1 MDWQVKERI
10 SALRDFLAGRSSEAK
25 AAEVGDKATRQV
37 VAEELLSAMSS
48 TNNEEPHGQDQDVS
62 ASDVEARAL
71 SNSQG
76 ISLEQDQPKRAHQDE
91 QERAR
96 QLFMDHGYFD
106 EAVQDLRAADSPQ
119 ERAAAAR
126 ALGLVGSKRGTAHLI
141 AAMFD
146 DDSEVRSAAEEALA
160 QMSGPAVSSAPL
172 HDLPVRD
179 WDLEES
185 KAVEASSLAR
195 SAAAGEAASK
205 GLGELAQSAR
215 DAFSAINEDEV
226 LSPNSPVHDHSA
238 HVSSVIESASEKS
251 GMDESEIRIW
261 QATRQMIQ
269 DQSNQDSEETNQE
282 MIQRATIDEATALS
296 DEEQLLLEEGAL
308 RQKVKQLGKQLFDAG
323 AVRTELEKEAVLSVE
338 RETRLRAAAAIR
350 RREEEELRKRAD
362 EEAEHRRS
370 HERDA
375 LRAEQIARAQAEAEA
390 HRLADEEA
398 RVRLETFNLRKAA
411 DELAWQRAELE
422 TARKEAAEGAR
433 RAEAKR
439 SREEAEKRHRAELT
453 RLRNEE
459 EGLRTATEEAESRRA
474 EVENAHKN
482 AKAEIERLTSERVQ
496 LAAAEAAR
504 HTEAARSR
512 QEAKIRH
519 EAEVTRLRG
528 EEEALRAVAEQVA
541 RRRAEVGGAH
551 QEAQAEIERLTKERA
566 HLASAEADRRAES
579 ERIREAEERNRG
591 DHEQLRLE
599 LEGLRL
605 VAQEVATRRA
615 EVEAARKK
623 ADEEAGR
630 LLEAQA
636 RMRAHEEASAR
647 AESERMQLEAESQQR
662 VKTQERQLDEARRRV
677 REEQQRLED
686 ETRRHAEH
694 EEKLRAEL
702 KLHQKNAE
710 IVAQQRAEEE
720 KHIRSQV
727 DSLRIADAEARKR
740 IEEAEARRRKSED
753 VYRLVAEKV
762 QRVEAEAHLR
772 AVEEEQILAKLE
784 SVRRNAAVEAQA
796 RSEQEKRI
804 KEEIELFRK
813 LEDEERPRLEEAA
826 LQRTEAQARIQHHRD
841 RAKADEETR
850 AKTEEPMNVMD
861 KLPQPSASEE
871 SPNLHRLDT
880 PDEKEQTFEN
890 LESARSRPIN
900 EDREKEAISVEN
912 GSSPGGTAAIHT
924 YLNSVDPYKRA
935 AAVSELARSNS
946 KDAFDLIAKCFDDHS
961 PQVRN
966 AAARALRKLEP
977 GRTADLFNR
986 ALEEG
991 SEERRRNIG
1000 AAIAASGLAAEA
1012 IDKLVGDSR
1021 EDTYNALLLLFAMA
1035 KTGEVQP
1042 LVQAIENHENVEVCR
1057 AVIKLL
1063 TLNGQTKLGDAALQ
1077 RRVTGVSAAR
1087 RMANGLDQ
1095 RGTVKDG
1102 Q

>member
-10 SALRDFLAGRSSEAK
+10 SALRDFLAGRSSEAR
-25 AAEVGDKATRQV
+25 AAEAADKSTRRV

-48 TNNEEPHGQDQDVS
+48 TCNEERSGRVEDVS
-62 ASDVEARAL
+62 AGDEGRAL
-71 SNSQG
+71 SNSEG
-76 ISLEQDQPKRAHQDE
+76 ISLAQVQPKRAPQDE

-96 QLFMDHGYFD
+96 HLFMEHGYFD
-106 EAVQDLRAADSPQ
+106 EAVQDLRAANSPQ

-126 ALGLVGSKRGTAHLI
+126 ALGLVGSKRGTAHLV

-146 DDSEVRSAAEEALA
+146 DDSEVCNAAEEALA
-160 QMSGPAVSSAPL
+160 QMGGPVVSSARSDAL
-172 HDLPVRD
+172 SGDQQHLA
-179 WDLEES
+179 ES
-185 KAVEASSLAR
+185 KTAEAFPLVQR
-195 SAAAGEAASK
+195 AAAGAGVSRES
-205 GLGELAQSAR
+205 GEPNQSLRDTLGAT
-215 DAFSAINEDEV
+215 NDEPP
-226 LSPNSPVHDHSA
+226 SSNSLVHGHSA
-238 HVSSVIESASEKS
+238 HVSSMIESASARA
-251 GMDESEIRIW
+251 GVDESEIRI
-261 QATRQMIQ
+261 QQTTKQMIQ
-269 DQSNQDSEETNQE
+269 DQSNQEAAETRQGMNQGA
-282 MIQRATIDEATALS
+282 IIDDATAPR
-296 DEEQLLLEEGAL
+296 DEEQLLVEEGAL
-308 RQKVKQLGKQLFDAG
+308 REKVKQIEKQLFDAG
-323 AVRTELEKEAVLSVE
+323 AVRTTLEKEALLSVE
-338 RETRLRAAAAIR
+338 RETRLRAEVAIR

-362 EEAEHRRS
+362 DEVERRRS
-370 HERDA
+370 QERDA
-375 LRAEQIARAQAEAEA
+375 LRAEQLARTQAEAEVQ
-390 HRLADEEA
+390 RLADEEA
-398 RVRLETFNLRKAA
+398 RLRLETFNLRKAA
-411 DELAWQRAELE
+411 EELGWQRAEVE
-422 TARKEAAEGAR
+422 TAGREAAEAAR
-433 RAEAKR
+433 RAEARR
-439 SREEAEKRHRAELT
+439 SREEAEKRHNQHLT
-453 RLRNEE
+453 RLRSEE
-459 EGLRTATEEAESRRA
+459 QAFRTATEEAVSRRS
-474 EVENAHKN
+474 EVEAAHKN
-482 AKAEIERLTSERVQ
+482 AKAEIQQLATERVQ

-504 HTEAARSR
+504 QTEATRSR
-512 QEAKIRH
+512 LEAKTRH

-528 EEEALRAVAEQVA
+528 EEEALRALAEQVA
-541 RRRAEVGGAH
+541 RRRAEIRDAH
-551 QEAQAEIERLTKERA
+551 QEAEADIERLTKERA
-566 HLASAEADRRAES
+566 QLANAEADRRAER
-579 ERIREAEERNRG
+579 ERIRQAQERNRS

-605 VAQEVATRRA
+605 VAQEVASRRA
-615 EVEAARKK
+615 EVEAAREK
-623 ADEEAGR
+623 ADEEAER

-647 AESERMQLEAESQQR
+647 AESERLQLEAESQQR
-662 VKTQERQLDEARRRV
+662 VKTQERLLEEGRRRV
-677 REEQQRLED
+677 QEEEQRVE
-686 ETRRHAEH
+686 EEVRRHAEH

-727 DSLRIADAEARKR
+727 ESLRIADAEARKR

-796 RSEQEKRI
+796 RAEQEKRI

-813 LEDEERPRLEEAA
+813 LEDEERPRLEVVL
-826 LQRTEAQARIQHHRD
+826 LQKREAQARVQHHRD
-841 RAKADEETR
+841 RARAEEETR
-850 AKTEEPMNVMD
+850 ARKEEPLKVMEA
-861 KLPQPSASEE
+861 LPQSSANAE
-871 SPNLHRLDT
+871 STNLHRLET
-880 PDEKEQTFEN
+880 PEVPENTIENQEPALLGAFDEEKEK
-890 LESARSRPIN
+890 AVMPV
-900 EDREKEAISVEN
+900 EDETNSGAS
-912 GSSPGGTAAIHT
+912 AAIHT

-935 AAVSELARSNS
+935 AAVAELARSNS
-946 KDAFDLIAKCFDDHS
+946 TDAFDLIANCFDDHS

-966 AAARALRKLEP
+966 AAARALRKLDP
-977 GRTADLFNR
+977 SRTVDLFNR

-1012 IDKLVGDSR
+1012 IDKLVGESR
-1021 EDTYNALLLLFAMA
+1021 EDTYNALLILFVMA

-1095 RGTVKDG
+1095 GGTVKDG

>member
-10 SALRDFLAGRSSEAK
+10 NALRDFLAGRSSEAR

-37 VAEELLSAMSS
+37 VAEELLSAMSNAGS
-48 TNNEEPHGQDQDVS
+48 EERSGHEQD
-62 ASDVEARAL
+62 ALAGDVEAGAL
-71 SNSQG
+71 SNREG
-76 ISLEQDQPKRAHQDE
+76 LSLAQIQPKRAHQEE
-91 QERAR
+91 QARAR
-96 QLFMDHGYFD
+96 QLFMEHGYFD
-106 EAVQDLRAADSPQ
+106 EAVQDLRAANSPQ

-146 DDSEVRSAAEEALA
+146 DNSEVRNAAEEALA
-160 QMSGPAVSSAPL
+160 QMGGPAVSSAPL
-172 HDLPVRD
+172 DALPGDQRDLA
-179 WDLEES
+179 ES
-185 KAVEASSLAR
+185 KAAEASPLVQ
-195 SAAAGEAASK
+195 SAAAGAAASRES
-205 GLGELAQSAR
+205 GGEPNQRAR
-215 DAFSAINEDEV
+215 DAGGATNEDKA
-226 LSPNSPVHDHSA
+226 LFPNSSVANHSA
-238 HVSSVIESASEKS
+238 HGSSMIASASEKS
-251 GMDESEIRIW
+251 GVDESEI
-261 QATRQMIQ
+261 QATKQMIQ
-269 DQSNQDSEETNQE
+269 DQGNQETEETSHGMN
-282 MIQRATIDEATALS
+282 QRAIIDYATAS
-296 DEEQLLLEEGAL
+296 RDEEQLLLEEGAL
-308 RQKVKQLGKQLFDAG
+308 RGKVKQIEKQLFDAG
-323 AVRTELEKEAVLSVE
+323 AVRTTLEKEVLLSVE
-338 RETRLRAAAAIR
+338 RETRLRAEVGIR

-362 EEAEHRRS
+362 DEAEHRRS
-370 HERDA
+370 QERDA
-375 LRAEQIARAQAEAEA
+375 LRAEQLARTQAEAEVR
-390 HRLADEEA
+390 RLADEES
-398 RVRLETFNLRKAA
+398 RLRLETFNLRKAA
-411 DELAWQRAELE
+411 EELAWQRAELE
-422 TARKEAAEGAR
+422 TARREAAEAAR
-433 RAEAKR
+433 RAEANR
-439 SREEAEKRHRAELT
+439 SREEAEKRHNLELT
-453 RLRNEE
+453 QLRHEE
-459 EGLRTATEEAESRRA
+459 QVLRTATEVAESRRA
-474 EVENAHKN
+474 EIESAHEN
-482 AKAEIERLTSERVQ
+482 AKAEIERLTTERVQ

-504 HTEAARSR
+504 RTEATRSR
-512 QEAKIRH
+512 QEAKTRH

-541 RRRAEVGGAH
+541 RRRAEIRDAH
-551 QEAQAEIERLTKERA
+551 QEAEADIERLTKERA
-566 HLASAEADRRAES
+566 QLDTAEADRRAER

-591 DHEQLRLE
+591 DHEQLRLD
-599 LEGLRL
+599 LEALRQ
-605 VAQEVATRRA
+605 VAQEVASRRA

-623 ADEEAGR
+623 ADEEAER

-647 AESERMQLEAESQQR
+647 AESERVQLEAESQQR
-662 VKTQERQLDEARRRV
+662 VKTQARLLDETRRRIQ
-677 REEQQRLED
+677 EEQQRVED
-686 ETRRHAEH
+686 ETRRYAEH

-727 DSLRIADAEARKR
+727 ESLRIADAEARKR

-796 RSEQEKRI
+796 RAEQEKRI

-826 LQRTEAQARIQHHRD
+826 LQRTEARARLQHHRD
-841 RAKADEETR
+841 RARAEEETR
-850 AKTEEPMNVMD
+850 AKEEPLKVMAAVS
-861 KLPQPSASEE
+861 QPSAGEE
-871 SPNLHRLDT
+871 STNLHRLDN
-880 PDEKEQTFEN
+880 PEVPEHMIEN
-890 LESARSRPIN
+890 QEPARSRPMDQ
-900 EDREKEAISVEN
+900 EKKEAAMSVED
-912 GSSPGGTAAIHT
+912 GSNPRATAAIQT

-935 AAVSELARSNS
+935 AAVAELARSNS
-946 KDAFDLIAKCFDDHS
+946 TDAFDLIAKCFDDHS

-966 AAARALRKLEP
+966 AAARALRKLDP
-977 GRTADLFNR
+977 SRTVDLFNR

-991 SEERRRNIG
+991 SEGRRRNIG
-1000 AAIAASGLAAEA
+1000 AAIADSGLAAEA

-1021 EDTYNALLLLFAMA
+1021 EDTYNALLILFAMA

-1042 LVQAIENHENVEVCR
+1042 LIQAIENHENVEVCR

-1095 RGTVKDG
+1095 SGTVKDE

>member
-10 SALRDFLAGRSSEAK
+10 SALRDFLAGRSSEAR
-25 AAEVGDKATRQV
+25 AADVGDKATRQV

-48 TNNEEPHGQDQDVS
+48 TGSQERSGQVQDVS
-62 ASDVEARAL
+62 AGDVEARAP
-71 SNSQG
+71 SNSEG
-76 ISLEQDQPKRAHQDE
+76 ISLAQVQPKRAHQEE

-106 EAVQDLRAADSPQ
+106 EAVQDLRAANSPQ

-126 ALGLVGSKRGTAHLI
+126 ALGLVGSNRGTAHLI

-146 DDSEVRSAAEEALA
+146 DDSEVRNAAEEALA
-160 QMSGPAVSSAPL
+160 QMGGPAVSSAPL
-172 HDLPVRD
+172 NAQPGDKRDLA
-179 WDLEES
+179 ES
-185 KAVEASSLAR
+185 KAAEASPLAQ
-195 SAAAGEAASK
+195 SAAAGAAASRES
-205 GLGELAQSAR
+205 GGEPNQSAR
-215 DAFSAINEDEV
+215 GAVGAINKGEALFPTSSV
-226 LSPNSPVHDHSA
+226 RDHSA
-238 HVSSVIESASEKS
+238 HGSSMMESASEKS
-251 GMDESEIRIW
+251 GVDESETR
-261 QATRQMIQ
+261 ATKQMIQ
-269 DQSNQDSEETNQE
+269 DQSNQETGGTR
-282 MIQRATIDEATALS
+282 QRMDQQAILDDATALR
-296 DEEQLLLEEGAL
+296 DEEPLLLEEGAL
-308 RQKVKQLGKQLFDAG
+308 WEKVKQIEKQLFDSG
-323 AVRTELEKEAVLSVE
+323 AVRTTLEKEALLSVE
-338 RETRLRAAAAIR
+338 RETRLRAEVAIR

-362 EEAEHRRS
+362 DEAEHRRS
-370 HERDA
+370 RERDA
-375 LRAEQIARAQAEAEA
+375 LRAEQLARTQAEAEVQ
-390 HRLADEEA
+390 RLADEEA
-398 RVRLETFNLRKAA
+398 RLRLETFNLRKAA
-411 DELAWQRAELE
+411 EELAWQRAEAE
-422 TARKEAAEGAR
+422 TARKEAAEAAR

-439 SREEAEKRHRAELT
+439 SREEAEKRHKQELT

-459 EGLRTATEEAESRRA
+459 HALRTATEEAEGRRA

-482 AKAEIERLTSERVQ
+482 AKAEIERLTTERVQ

-504 HTEAARSR
+504 RTEATRSR
-512 QEAKIRH
+512 QETKTRH

-528 EEEALRAVAEQVA
+528 EEEALHAVAEQVA
-541 RRRAEVGGAH
+541 RRRAEVAEAH
-551 QEAQAEIERLTKERA
+551 QESEAEIERLTKERG
-566 HLASAEADRRAES
+566 HLATAEADRRAER

-605 VAQEVATRRA
+605 VAQDVATRRA
-615 EVEAARKK
+615 EVDAARKK
-623 ADEEAGR
+623 ADKEAER
-630 LLEAQA
+630 LLEVQA

-647 AESERMQLEAESQQR
+647 AESERMQLEVESQQR
-662 VKTQERQLDEARRRV
+662 VKTQERLLDEARRRV
-677 REEQQRLED
+677 QEEQQRVED

-727 DSLRIADAEARKR
+727 ESLRIADAEARKR

-796 RSEQEKRI
+796 RAEQEKRI

-813 LEDEERPRLEEAA
+813 LEDVERPRLEEAA
-826 LQRTEAQARIQHHRD
+826 LQKTEAQARFQHHRD
-841 RAKADEETR
+841 RARADEETR
-850 AKTEEPMNVMD
+850 ARTEEPLNVREA
-861 KLPQPSASEE
+861 LPQPSASEE
-871 SPNLHRLDT
+871 STNLHRLDI
-880 PDEKEQTFEN
+880 PEAPEHALEN
-890 LESARSRPIN
+890 LEPARSRPID
-900 EDREKEAISVEN
+900 EDRQKGAISVED
-912 GSSPGGTAAIHT
+912 GSNPGATAIHT

-935 AAVSELARSNS
+935 AAVAELARSNS
-946 KDAFDLIAKCFDDHS
+946 TGAFDLIAKCFDDHS

-966 AAARALRKLEP
+966 AAARALRKLDP
-977 GRTADLFNR
+977 SRTVDLFNR

-1012 IDKLVGDSR
+1012 IDNLVGDSR
-1021 EDTYNALLLLFAMA
+1021 EDTYNALLILFAMA

-1095 RGTVKDG
+1095 GGIDG